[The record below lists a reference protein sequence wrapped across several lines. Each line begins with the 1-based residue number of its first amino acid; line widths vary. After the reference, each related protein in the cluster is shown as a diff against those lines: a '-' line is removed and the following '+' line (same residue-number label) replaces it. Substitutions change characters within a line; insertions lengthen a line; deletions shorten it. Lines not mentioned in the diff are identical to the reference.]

1 MSDEKTGTG
10 FGALE
15 NIRISILVLGDQDRQ
30 SEAKA
35 MLESMEH
42 RHDVVLFAPEKTGFF
57 TKFSAAKAAAE
68 VKPHL
73 IHALGLGGAAE
84 SGFSIAQG
92 SNTALAI
99 SLSSADIER
108 ASSKKLVRA
117 ARSAGAII
125 VESEADADKLRE
137 ASIKSDIYV
146 TASPQTG
153 DTESHRFFLGAIEIV
168 YGRIIDPEVLPQPNL
183 DLDGSPLVS
192 IGGCSQG
199 SEP

>member
-1 MSDEKTGTG
+1 M
-10 FGALE
+10 
-15 NIRISILVLGDQDRQ
+15 
-30 SEAKA
+30 
-35 MLESMEH
+35 
-42 RHDVVLFAPEKTGFF
+42 
-57 TKFSAAKAAAE
+57 
-68 VKPHL
+68 
-73 IHALGLGGAAE
+73 
-84 SGFSIAQG
+84 
-92 SNTALAI
+92 
-99 SLSSADIER
+99 IER